1 MTDDYAS
8 KIQAAIVTLLME
20 EFKKQGV
27 SHEKPAIKAGISR
40 TAISHLESGRSQ
52 PSLRVSINIANALG
66 ISLSELARQTEK
78 RIKR

>member
-20 EFKKQGV
+20 ERKKQGV
-27 SHEKPAIKAGISR
+27 SHEKLAIKAGISR
-40 TAISHLESGRSQ
+40 TAISHLESGRSR

-66 ISLSELARQTEK
+66 ISFSELARQTEK

>member
-20 EFKKQGV
+20 ELKKQGV
-27 SHEKPAIKAGISR
+27 SHEKLAIKAGISR

-52 PSLRVSINIANALG
+52 PSLRVSINISNALG
-66 ISLSELARQTEK
+66 ISFSELARQTEK
-78 RIKR
+78 LIKR

>member
-20 EFKKQGV
+20 ERKKQGV
-27 SHEKPAIKAGISR
+27 SHEKLAIKAGISR

-52 PSLRVSINIANALG
+52 PSLRVSINISNALG
-66 ISLSELARQTEK
+66 ISFSELARQTEK
-78 RIKR
+78 LIKR

>member
-20 EFKKQGV
+20 ERKKQGV
-27 SHEKPAIKAGISR
+27 SHEKLAIKVGISR

-52 PSLRVSINIANALG
+52 PSLRVSINISNALG
-66 ISLSELARQTEK
+66 ISFSELARQTEK
-78 RIKR
+78 LIKR

>member
-1 MTDDYAS
+1 M
-8 KIQAAIVTLLME
+8 
-20 EFKKQGV
+20 
-27 SHEKPAIKAGISR
+27 AIKAGISR

-66 ISLSELARQTEK
+66 ISFSELARQTEK

>member
-20 EFKKQGV
+20 ELKKQGV
-27 SHEKPAIKAGISR
+27 SHEKLAIKAGISR

-52 PSLRVSINIANALG
+52 PSLRVSINISNALG
-66 ISLSELARQTEK
+66 ISFSELARQTEK